1 MGHSMSDPTLDLF
14 QKLSG
19 AAPDTT
25 DTAED
30 DKLYPGNTPPRN
42 ATDSFDKGEP
52 DWLKSLPFQEMQVDK
67 TGQTKRFY
75 TIGAVAS
82 ALGKKPVTIRSWE
95 QKGWL
100 PSASYRTPPPVRE
113 QIPGKTPRG
122 KRLYSQD
129 QLMFLVEAY
138 GKYIL
143 DPAKA
148 NWPGFRTYIK
158 RYYPKR

>member
-1 MGHSMSDPTLDLF
+1 MSDPTLELF
-14 QKLSG
+14 NKLSG
-19 AAPDTT
+19 TPDSSP
-25 DTAED
+25 DEEND
-30 DKLYPGNTPPRN
+30 HLYPGNTPPRN
-42 ATDSFDKGEP
+42 ASESFDNEDP
-52 DWLKSLPFQEMQVDK
+52 DWLKSLPYQEMMVDK

-100 PSASYRTPPPVRE
+100 PQASYRTPPPQRQ

-122 KRLYSQD
+122 KRLYSQA
-129 QLMFLVEAY
+129 QLEFLVEAY
-138 GKYIL
+138 GNYVL
-143 DPAKA
+143 SPAKT

>member
-1 MGHSMSDPTLDLF
+1 MSDPTLQLF
-14 QKLSG
+14 ERLSG
-19 AAPDTT
+19 NKPEP
-25 DTAED
+25 ED

-42 ATDSFDKGEP
+42 ATGSLDNESP
-52 DWLKSLPFQEMQVDK
+52 DWLESLPFQEMQVNK
-67 TGQTKRFY
+67 TGETKRFY

-100 PSASYRTPPPVRE
+100 PSASYRTPPPQRE
-113 QIPGKTPRG
+113 QIPGKKPAG

-129 QLMFLVEAY
+129 QLVFLVEAY
-138 GKYIL
+138 DKYIL
-143 DPAKA
+143 TPAKA